1 MIQENIKN
9 LCNLMYIW
17 SCANRILTLKKT
29 ILMLVYVS
37 LNQKYRPNSSTNR
50 IKDILQV
57 KNLVTFNFANIM
69 NIIDSYEYILV
80 ALMGIAK

>member
-37 LNQKYRPNSSTNR
+37 LNQKYRPTNR